1 MPVNRLLPWQYD
13 KWSLLRQYIQQN
25 RIPHALLISG
35 ATGIGKQGLAT
46 QFAYSLLC
54 TNIGSDG
61 FCCRN
66 CRSCRL
72 IESNTHPDF
81 FEINPN
87 EGKTTIA
94 VEQVRKLIAE
104 TYLKPQFDAYR
115 VIIINPADSM
125 TLSAANA
132 FLKCL
137 EEPTDRTVFI
147 LLTARAN
154 KIPATIASR
163 CQKID
168 ITYPKPEVL
177 IPWMQKQG
185 IDKNQDTL
193 IKLLQASAIKSDQ
206 LTDKLI
212 LQQRIHCFDDWL
224 ALAKGNAYPGIIS
237 EKWKLIP
244 ETELLNWVISW
255 VSDLIKCVYKID
267 RKGLCNLDFISQL
280 QSLSKRLEIKGLF
293 TLYSLLLNA
302 RQQIGSPLNFQIM
315 LEEILVQW
323 ARLNGWN

>member
-1 MPVNRLLPWQYD
+1 MPWQYD
-13 KWSLLRQYIQQN
+13 NWPLLRQYIQQN

-35 ATGIGKQGLAT
+35 ANGIGKQDLVR

-54 TNIGSDG
+54 TKADADG
-61 FCCRN
+61 FYCRE

-72 IESNTHPDF
+72 IESKTHPDY
-81 FEINPN
+81 FEISPN

-115 VIIINPADSM
+115 VIVINPADSM

-137 EEPTDRTVFI
+137 EEPTDRTVFMLI
-147 LLTARAN
+147 TARFN

-163 CQKID
+163 CQKIE
-168 ITYPKPEVL
+168 IAYPEAESL
-177 IPWMQKQG
+177 TSWMKEQG
-185 IDKNQDTL
+185 INQNHDTL
-193 IKLLQASAIKSDQ
+193 IKLIKSSAIKLDQ
-206 LTDKLI
+206 LQDKLI

-224 ALAKGNAYPGIIS
+224 ALATGSAYPGIIS

-244 ETELLNWVISW
+244 ETEILNWLISW
-255 VSDLIKCVYKID
+255 VSDLIKCRYEVDKNV
-267 RKGLCNLDFISQL
+267 LCNLDFTSLL
-280 QSLSKRLEIKGLF
+280 QRLSKQLDVKGLF
-293 TLYSLLLNA
+293 SLYSSLLTA
-302 RQQIGSPLNFQIM
+302 RQQIGSTLNFQIM
-315 LEEILVQW
+315 IEEILVQW
-323 ARLNGWN
+323 VKLNGRN